1 MAPKKNDSHE
11 TDCLLT
17 LADDIYG
24 FFSNFDPYEYKDCLG
39 DLPDERDYLASL
51 IREGKIMKLLIW
63 LAEAADG
70 DATQEETAKAQ
81 ELILR
86 LFDAVPVIAG

>member
-39 DLPDERDYLASL
+39 DLPDERDYLAYL
-51 IREGKIMKLLIW
+51 IREGKIMELLIW
-63 LAEAADG
+63 LAEAVNGEA
-70 DATQEETAKAQ
+70 AKKK
-81 ELILR
+81 
-86 LFDAVPVIAG
+86 